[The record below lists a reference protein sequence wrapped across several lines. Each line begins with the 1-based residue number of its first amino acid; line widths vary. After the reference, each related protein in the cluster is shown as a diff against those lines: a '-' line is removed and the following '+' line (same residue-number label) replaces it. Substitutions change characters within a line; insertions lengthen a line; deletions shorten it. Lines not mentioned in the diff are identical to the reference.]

1 MLIGES
7 IREISQGV
15 GRQYRPKDII
25 ADIRNKY
32 GVGIRYDKAWKAREF
47 ADNHTYPLCFGIDDS
62 ENDPSWEWFLKKLHG
77 AIGHVDDLVV
87 VSDRHNN
94 IEKAVPKVFP
104 HTSHDVC
111 TYHMKQN
118 FKTKF
123 KNVEIHKLL
132 HNAAYTYHLSE
143 FNVIFG
149 QLQMISPRAAT
160 YIIDANVE
168 RWAHSHSTKKRYNIM
183 TTGIAESLNVV
194 LKDARDLPIL
204 QLKCFSRPKLHNIS
218 F

>member
-77 AIGHVDDLVV
+77 AIGHIDDLMV
-87 VSDRHNN
+87 VSDRHNS
-94 IEKAVPKVFP
+94 IEKVVRKVFP
-104 HTSHDVC
+104 HVRVKT
-111 TYHMKQN
+111 N
-118 FKTKF
+118 FLNLT
-123 KNVEIHKLL
+123 VVKL
-132 HNAAYTYHLSE
+132 
-143 FNVIFG
+143 F
-149 QLQMISPRAAT
+149 
-160 YIIDANVE
+160 
-168 RWAHSHSTKKRYNIM
+168 
-183 TTGIAESLNVV
+183 
-194 LKDARDLPIL
+194 
-204 QLKCFSRPKLHNIS
+204 
-218 F
+218 